1 VVEAGLEEGE
11 RVVTRGAFK
20 LDAELQI
27 RAKPSMMSA
36 KSEEP
41 EAGNLEQ
48 KAAIQPF
55 EIPEAFGQQLEAVVQ
70 AYFGI
75 HTALAGDD
83 PATAKTAA
91 TALKEKL
98 QQVDMEL
105 LEGAGYG
112 IWMEHLKNLNAATV
126 KLQKAPS
133 IEKQREAFYPL
144 SQQLALTLRI
154 FPTQQPV
161 QQAFCPMA
169 FDNAGAIWLQQSEEI
184 LNPYFGDA
192 MLGCGEVQKTLGANH
207 E

>member
-1 VVEAGLEEGE
+1 MG
-11 RVVTRGAFK
+11 T
-20 LDAELQI
+20 
-27 RAKPSMMSA
+27 
-36 KSEEP
+36 
-41 EAGNLEQ
+41 
-48 KAAIQPF
+48 
-55 EIPEAFGQQLEAVVQ
+55 LEAVVQ
-70 AYFGI
+70 AYCDI

-98 QQVDMEL
+98 QQVDMGL
-105 LEGAGYG
+105 LEGDVHMV
-112 IWMEHLKNLNAATV
+112 WMEHFKNLNATTI
-126 KLQKAPS
+126 KLQKASS
-133 IEKQREAFYPL
+133 IETQRAAFYPL

-192 MLGCGEVQKTLGANH
+192 MLKCGEVTATLNA